1 MRAHTY
7 VHLLYFL
14 SHQTAGCLRSRNQC
28 LLDSLD
34 WGPPLPSD
42 SRVII
47 GPANTDEHSHVGIQE
62 DTDSDYTNKQLQDR
76 SLQWRRRY
84 RPCSQYVLYAWV
96 ICLSFKH
103 WVAYAYRYIG
113 ELTRTGGGD
122 WDQGEQFLTAWPC
135 TCCCLSQPIVWKDS
149 YASYARGPCKGARA
163 QTSFHS
169 LAITR
174 GFEEHSRHTCLLL
187 WADIST
193 CSRPTG
199 LRGSQRHRKHSPS
212 HTGPTWQSQLLQSPE
227 C

>member
-7 VHLLYFL
+7 AHLLYFL

-122 WDQGEQFLTAWPC
+122 WDQGEHSFWL
-135 TCCCLSQPIVWKDS
+135 
-149 YASYARGPCKGARA
+149 RGHAHAVVC
-163 QTSFHS
+163 HS
-169 LAITR
+169 LL
-174 GFEEHSRHTCLLL
+174 FEKTVMQAMQEVHVRVHAPKLVF
-187 WADIST
+187 IV
-193 CSRPTG
+193 
-199 LRGSQRHRKHSPS
+199 
-212 HTGPTWQSQLLQSPE
+212 
-227 C
+227 